1 MKFLNS
7 SSVDKPQAGAELGI
21 TRLLC
26 CFAGF
31 IVLPFRTDSTAVPP
45 RIPVKGKGQVKKSWL
60 MLGLPRYCT
69 WAGHTK
75 GSGCRQGAHCRGL
88 GRRWSGCGTG
98 GCSSLAVQS
107 FSRLILKPWVG
118 VELGFLSWEWWGCL
132 LKRQGGAGLFF
143 NMSRLPQVNPG
154 VAVMSFGY
162 CRRMPSV
169 KMRP

>member
-75 GSGCRQGAHCRGL
+75 GSGCRWGAHCRGL

-98 GCSSLAVQS
+98 GCSSLWLSRAFPGSSSSHGLMWSWVS
-107 FSRLILKPWVG
+107 CPGNGGDAFSKDKV
-118 VELGFLSWEWWGCL
+118 VLGSSSTC
-132 LKRQGGAGLFF
+132 
-143 NMSRLPQVNPG
+143 PG
-154 VAVMSFGY
+154 FP
-162 CRRMPSV
+162 R
-169 KMRP
+169 